1 MDGSTS
7 LLDLDFNFMFR
18 VIEFKSGDK
27 DHDFDGTLFQVIVIK
42 SGDKDDVSDGTLF
55 QSDS

>member
-1 MDGSTS
+1 MVLDETVRSCDCGPIKKMDGSTG

-27 DHDFDGTLFQVIVIK
+27 DHDFDGTLFQ
-42 SGDKDDVSDGTLF
+42 
-55 QSDS
+55 SDSY